1 MKHLAYI
8 LLDFI
13 DKVGQWLGMLALR
26 LLLGWEFLDSGL
38 EKFRGENWFGEV
50 ADKFPWPFSLVSP
63 DVNWQMA
70 TGFEIVGGIALM
82 IGLGTR
88 FFATALFILTVVAI
102 AVAHW
107 PAEWHSLA
115 ELAQGYVISDDGHGN
130 FKLPLI
136 FLAML
141 IPLILS
147 GPGRLSLDAWVAR
160 SYFGRARG

>member
-1 MKHLAYI
+1 MKCLLCTLFD
-8 LLDFI
+8 LLDSS
-13 DKVGQWLGMLALR
+13 GQWLGMLALR

-50 ADKFPWPFSLVSP
+50 ADKFPWPFSLVPP
-63 DVNWQMA
+63 DVSWQMA

-88 FFATALFILTVVAI
+88 FFAASLLVLTVVAI

-115 ELAQGYVISDDGHGN
+115 ELAQGYVISDNGHGN

>member
-38 EKFRGENWFGEV
+38 EKLRGENWFGEV

-88 FFATALFILTVVAI
+88 FFAAALFILTVVAI

>member
-50 ADKFPWPFSLVSP
+50 ADKFPWPFSLVPP

-88 FFATALFILTVVAI
+88 FFAAALFILTVVAI

>member
-1 MKHLAYI
+1 MKNLLRSLFD
-8 LLDFI
+8 LLD
-13 DKVGQWLGMLALR
+13 KSGQWVGHLGLR

-38 EKFRGENWFGEV
+38 EKFHGENWFGEV
-50 ADKFPWPFSLVSP
+50 ADKFPWPFGLLPVDIS
-63 DVNWQMA
+63 WQLA
-70 TGFEIVGGIALM
+70 TWFEIVGGIAL
-82 IGLGTR
+82 IVGLGTR

-107 PAEWHSLA
+107 PAEWQTLSD
-115 ELAQGYVISDDGHGN
+115 LAQGYVISDEGHGN

-147 GPGRLSLDAWVAR
+147 GPGRLALDARIAR
-160 SYFGRARG
+160 RFFGRR

>member
-1 MKHLAYI
+1 MKRLLRT
-8 LLDFI
+8 LLDLL
-13 DKVGQWLGMLALR
+13 DSSGQWFGFLGLR
-26 LLLGWEFLDSGL
+26 LLLGWEFLDAGL
-38 EKFRGENWFGEV
+38 EKFRGENWFGDV
-50 ADKFPWPFSLVSP
+50 ADKFPWPFSLVPP
-63 DVNWQMA
+63 DLSWQM
-70 TGFEIVGGIALM
+70 TIWFEIVGGIALM

-115 ELAQGYVISDDGHGN
+115 ELAQGYVISDNGHGN
-130 FKLPLI
+130 FKLPLL

-147 GPGRLSLDAWVAR
+147 GPGRLSLDAWIAR
-160 SYFGRARG
+160 RYFGKPQG

>member
-1 MKHLAYI
+1 MQHLAHI

-13 DKVGQWLGMLALR
+13 DKVGQWLGILALR

-50 ADKFPWPFSLVSP
+50 ADKFPWPFSLVPP
-63 DVNWQMA
+63 DVSWQMA

-88 FFATALFILTVVAI
+88 FFAASLLVLTVVAI

-115 ELAQGYVISDDGHGN
+115 ELAQGYVISDNGHGN

>member
-1 MKHLAYI
+1 MKHLAHI

-141 IPLILS
+141 IPLTLS